1 MVLFPLLRQGD
12 SFFWDPRSVAAF
24 YCFTL
29 GNRTLEMSQKKRGC
43 VVLDHTTSNS
53 SKALLGILT
62 ARGQE
67 IYISD

>member
-1 MVLFPLLRQGD
+1 LNGTVPLAAAGGFLFARDGSLLDLAQ
-12 SFFWDPRSVAAF
+12 
-24 YCFTL
+24 T
-29 GNRTLEMSQKKRGC
+29 GNKKRGC
-43 VVLDHTTSNS
+43 VVLDHTASNS